1 MCSNVTKILGSY
13 DKGPASEEFE
23 WDNEFWERKY
33 KSEKELTAIERD
45 GQSCMSPCH
54 QTKFK
59 TDLAYLEKEK

>member
-1 MCSNVTKILGSY
+1 M
-13 DKGPASEEFE
+13 GPASEEFE

-45 GQSCMSPCH
+45 GLSCMSPCH

-59 TDLAYLEKEK
+59 TDLAYLEKDK